1 MSDVRD
7 TRLKCQCP
15 VALLCCRAE
24 VSLCTHLSS
33 TLSSHLSRSHGVKFL
48 SLRLCSQAIKA
59 PKCSVLSL
67 QEVETHELVF
77 LWTLTPL
84 AILKMHWDDS
94 ALHKHKSRKK
104 RLIFLR
110 FRVFWFVCFFG
121 WTLGFF
127 GWFFWGV
134 GSWFFCV

>member
-1 MSDVRD
+1 M
-7 TRLKCQCP
+7 P
-15 VALLCCRAE
+15 VPSNPALLPCRGLLVHTPQQHPQLPLVKVSWGE
-24 VSLCTHLSS
+24 VSVTTC
-33 TLSSHLSRSHGVKFL
+33 
-48 SLRLCSQAIKA
+48 LCSQAIKA

-127 GWFFWGV
+127 GWFFLGV

>member
-1 MSDVRD
+1 MPMPSN
-7 TRLKCQCP
+7 P
-15 VALLCCRAE
+15 ALLLCRGLLVHAPQQHPQLPLVKVSWGE
-24 VSLCTHLSS
+24 VSVTTC
-33 TLSSHLSRSHGVKFL
+33 
-48 SLRLCSQAIKA
+48 LCSQAIKA

-84 AILKMHWDDS
+84 AILKKHWDDS

-104 RLIFLR
+104 RLIFLW
-110 FRVFWFVCFFG
+110 FRGFWFVCFFG

-127 GWFFWGV
+127 GWFFLGV
-134 GSWFFCV
+134 GSWVFCV